1 MEENTKL
8 LFNEE
13 VENVKC
19 TFDGKLWHFESS
31 EVDFNMIIPVKSI
44 SNVSLSK
51 VRSWRWLIVLLL
63 ALIAAVAGSIWGDT
77 RLYYVAGVL
86 GVAAIVWLIFSV
98 TYTVEIIPHSGIKQV
113 IVTKKKK
120 NLTNIYEALVNS
132 LTENL

>member
-1 MEENTKL
+1 MEENTNL

-19 TFDGKLWHFESS
+19 TFDGKLWHFENTEIDLSM
-31 EVDFNMIIPVKSI
+31 VIPVKSI
-44 SNVSLSK
+44 SNVLLSK

-63 ALIAAVAGSIWGDT
+63 ALIAAVAGSIWDDT

-98 TYTVEIIPHSGIKQV
+98 TYTIVVVPHSGIKQT
-113 IVTKKKK
+113 IVTKKRKTLL
-120 NLTNIYEALVNS
+120 NLYEALVNS
-132 LTENL
+132 LTENF